1 MRSRIDPAPF
11 KIANALL
18 DFLKRERT
26 RIELRVCYI
35 LAKSMSIKCIKGA
48 HLQVIHGRVLILF
61 PGALGDFVCFLP
73 VLECLA
79 RRNSIDVLARTE
91 FSDVAPPGANVSS
104 LERSEIRSL
113 FVSGRGTDEKVRN
126 FFASYDCTYSWMGS
140 GDPTFSQELQAATKG
155 KARMFRFRPEA
166 SQMHQVDYYLSCLQ
180 DGSAMSVP
188 HVRQRPDASQWAQA
202 YWAENSL
209 NFKPV
214 LAIAPGSGAREK
226 NWPVNSFEA
235 IARWWR
241 DRVGGKVITILG
253 PVEEERGGY
262 DCLCCEA
269 LVICG
274 ISLDRLTAILA
285 RCSLYLG
292 NDSGIS
298 HLAAAVGSP
307 SAVVFGPSH
316 VGQWAPRGTNVL
328 LLRQNVECSPC
339 TVSAMKACPHRECL
353 TGLTPLAVI
362 RQLEGWAA
370 LVNLTIG
377 GINIRVDSEISPE
390 LMGG

>member
-1 MRSRIDPAPF
+1 VID
-11 KIANALL
+11 
-18 DFLKRERT
+18 
-26 RIELRVCYI
+26 
-35 LAKSMSIKCIKGA
+35 
-48 HLQVIHGRVLILF
+48 GRVLILF
-61 PGALGDFVCFLP
+61 PGALGDFVCFVP

-79 RRNSIDVLARTE
+79 RRKSIDVLARTE
-91 FSDVAPPGANVSS
+91 FSDVSPPCANVSS

-113 FVSGRGTDEKVRN
+113 FVSGGGTDEKVRK
-126 FFASYDCTYSWMGS
+126 FFASYEYTYSWMGS
-140 GDPTFSQELQAATKG
+140 ADPIFRQELQAATQG
-155 KARMFRFRPEA
+155 KVRIFRFRSQA

-180 DGSAMSVP
+180 DGSAMKVP
-188 HVRQRPDASQWAQA
+188 HILQRPDASRWAEI

-226 NWPVNSFEA
+226 NWPVNSFKA

-241 DRVGGKVITILG
+241 ERVGGKVITILG

-269 LVICG
+269 LVIRG
-274 ISLDRLTAILA
+274 ISLDRLTAMLA

-307 SAVVFGPSH
+307 TAAVFGPSH
-316 VGQWAPRGTNVL
+316 VAQWAPRGKNVL
-328 LLRQNVECSPC
+328 LLTQSVQCSPC
-339 TVSAMKACPHRECL
+339 TISAMKACPHRECL
-353 TGLTPLAVI
+353 TGFTPVAII
-362 RQLEGWAA
+362 RQLEQWPA

-377 GINIRVDSEISPE
+377 GIND
-390 LMGG
+390 

>member
-1 MRSRIDPAPF
+1 
-11 KIANALL
+11 
-18 DFLKRERT
+18 
-26 RIELRVCYI
+26 
-35 LAKSMSIKCIKGA
+35 
-48 HLQVIHGRVLILF
+48 VIHGRVLILF

-79 RRNSIDVLARTE
+79 RRKSIDVLARTE
-91 FSDVAPPGANVSS
+91 FSDVAPPCASVRS

-113 FVSGRGTDEKVRN
+113 FVPGGGTDEKVRD
-126 FFASYDCTYSWMGS
+126 FFASYECTYSWMGN
-140 GDPTFSQELQAATKG
+140 GDSIFKQELQAATQG
-155 KARMFRFRPEA
+155 KVRMFRFRPKA
-166 SQMHQVDYYLSCLQ
+166 SQMHQVDHYLSCLQ

-188 HVRQRPDASQWAQA
+188 HVLQRPDAIQWAQT

-235 IARWWR
+235 VGRWWR
-241 DRVGGKVITILG
+241 ERVGGKVITILG

-269 LVICG
+269 LVMRG
-274 ISLDRLTAILA
+274 ISLDRLTAMLA

-307 SAVVFGPSH
+307 TAAVFGPSH
-316 VGQWAPRGTNVL
+316 VAQWTPRGKDVL
-328 LLRQNVECSPC
+328 RLRQNVQCSPC

-353 TGLTPLAVI
+353 TLLTPLAVI
-362 RQLEGWAA
+362 RQLEQWPA

-377 GINIRVDSEISPE
+377 GIND
-390 LMGG
+390 